1 MKALVVKNISNQYE
15 VLTSDGQR
23 LLATPLGK
31 LKRKGRLIVG
41 DYVEIE
47 KQQDRYIIK
56 SVQKRRNQLVRPSVC
71 NIDQAIVVM
80 SAIDPDFSTALVD
93 RLLFMIQYEEI
104 TPIIYVSKLD
114 LLTQAQKDELAKVL
128 DDYQRSGYLVITK
141 LMDLLPLLKNKIS
154 VLCGQSGAGK
164 STLLNKLN
172 PDLELKTQITS
183 KALGRGK
190 HTTRHCELYL
200 INDGLLADTPG
211 FSSLELNMDPQI
223 LASRIIDFRDH
234 LGKCRFRDCKHIN
247 EPDCEIKKLVADKK
261 ISEIRYR
268 NYVNYV
274 ESLNKRRM

>member
-56 SVQKRRNQLVRPSVC
+56 NVQKRRNQLVRPSVC

-114 LLTQAQKDELAKVL
+114 LLTQVQKDELTKVL
-128 DDYQRSGYLVITK
+128 DDYQQSGYLVITE
-141 LMDLLPLLKNKIS
+141 LTDLLPLLKNKIS

-223 LASRIIDFRDH
+223 LASRVLDFKDH
-234 LGKCRFRDCKHIN
+234 LGNCRFRDCKHIN

-261 ISEIRYR
+261 ISEIRYK